1 MPNSPS
7 PFIPLALNLLQRK
20 IATLDSRLTFQEEEL
35 EHMYNSLKNVT
46 GSLLKTIKFTRKRVD
61 DIRDTNP
68 NTWPTV
74 VAASGIKRNS
84 RSRKKRHSRKNKHS
98 RKKRR
103 YRKKRR

>member
-46 GSLLKTIKFTRKRVD
+46 GSLLKTIKF
-61 DIRDTNP
+61 I
-68 NTWPTV
+68 
-74 VAASGIKRNS
+74 
-84 RSRKKRHSRKNKHS
+84 
-98 RKKRR
+98 
-103 YRKKRR
+103 Y